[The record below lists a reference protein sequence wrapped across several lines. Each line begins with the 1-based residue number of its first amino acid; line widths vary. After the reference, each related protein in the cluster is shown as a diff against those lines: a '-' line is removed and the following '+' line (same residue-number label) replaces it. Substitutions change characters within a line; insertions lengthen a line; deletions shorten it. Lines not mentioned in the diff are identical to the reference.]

1 MREKSERP
9 LSLFSLIT
17 VLVGINVGANFIAV
31 LSLTFLSPLIRRPS
45 DSVLIQEI
53 SGGIGGI
60 IGANPISFGVPTLI
74 AILHLLPLIRVA
86 GGGQYSQALLETAKK
101 RLLDV
106 PLVQASVSFI
116 GWLIGT
122 LEPFYRAY
130 LKQVDLPLSLSISLV
145 VNSAVFAIL
154 CFVIVYFSL
163 EFSIRKLFIPSLFPD
178 GRLSEYKSVINLSI
192 RSRFFIFYFAVTV
205 FPVFLL
211 YSVLVA
217 KIDQSELERLFA
229 PLTILAA
236 VLLAVGA
243 LITYLVSG
251 SYHTP
256 LVAMKKS
263 TGQIRS
269 GNYDIKTPV
278 LSNDEVGNLAEGL
291 NEMAEGLKEKEFIK
305 DTFGKMVDPSVR
317 DYLLQGNLNL
327 GGEIRE
333 ATVLFSDIR
342 GFTTL
347 SEKMRPDEV
356 VHLLNRYFDKIS
368 SCIQEEGGLVSKY
381 IGDAV
386 MAVFGVPIP
395 LENHSLAAL
404 KAALKMRVA
413 LHSLNQ
419 ELRSEG
425 LPEIRSG
432 TGIHTGYVLAGNI
445 GSPNRMEYTVIG
457 DAVNLASRIEELC
470 KEFGCDLIIS
480 EAISERLGGG
490 LRTRYLETVR
500 VRGKEESVRLFIPD
514 FGLEDIRL

>member
-1 MREKSERP
+1 MRGKSKHP

-45 DSVLIQEI
+45 DNSILIQEI
-53 SGGIGGI
+53 SGGI
-60 IGANPISFGVPTLI
+60 IGANPISFRVPTLI

-130 LKQVDLPLSLSISLV
+130 VRQVDLPISLSVSLV
-145 VNSAVFAIL
+145 VTSIVFAIL

-205 FPVFLL
+205 FPIFLL

-217 KIDQSELERLFA
+217 KIDQSELQRLFV

-256 LVAMKKS
+256 LVTMKKS
-263 TGQIRS
+263 TERIRMGS
-269 GNYDIKTPV
+269 YDVKTPV

-291 NEMAEGLKEKEFIK
+291 NEMAEGLKEKEFVK

-317 DYLLQGNLNL
+317 DHLLSGNLKL

-356 VHLLNRYFDKIS
+356 VHLLNRYFDRICR
-368 SCIQEEGGLVSKY
+368 CIQEEGGASEQIHRGFRNGCIRGADPPRKPCC
-381 IGDAV
+381 G
-386 MAVFGVPIP
+386 
-395 LENHSLAAL
+395 SLGSGPQNEGCSRCSEPGTEKRGFA
-404 KAALKMRVA
+404 RD
-413 LHSLNQ
+413 SLWN
-419 ELRSEG
+419 RH
-425 LPEIRSG
+425 PH
-432 TGIHTGYVLAGNI
+432 GIC
-445 GSPNRMEYTVIG
+445 
-457 DAVNLASRIEELC
+457 ASR
-470 KEFGCDLIIS
+470 KHRFGRSHGVHGHRRCCQS
-480 EAISERLGGG
+480 G
-490 LRTRYLETVR
+490 LSD
-500 VRGKEESVRLFIPD
+500 RGAL
-514 FGLEDIRL
+514 